1 MKHNPISTAN
11 AFAITTGIFYVACR
25 VLVGLFPNLMFT
37 VAQSWFHGVALTKFD
52 TGSLTMSTFL
62 IGLVSSLVF
71 TWVTGYIF
79 AKIYNL
85 MKS

>member
-25 VLVGLFPNLMFT
+25 ILVGLFPNLMFT

-52 TGSLTMSTFL
+52 TSGLNISTFL
-62 IGLVSSLVF
+62 MGLVSSFVF
-71 TWVTGYIF
+71 AWVAGYIF
-79 AKIYNL
+79 SKIYNL